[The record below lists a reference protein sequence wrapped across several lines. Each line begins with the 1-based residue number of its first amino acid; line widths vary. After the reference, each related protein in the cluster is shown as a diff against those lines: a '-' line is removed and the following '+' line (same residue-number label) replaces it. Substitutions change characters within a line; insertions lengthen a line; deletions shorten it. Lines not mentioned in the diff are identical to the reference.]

1 MYQMEAAVQA
11 VSRSYDIICFGD
23 EVPGILALVCAARE
37 FFRRTNQYPRSLLL
51 FKGNSKFGI
60 GGHLV
65 RGGLAYL
72 DRSSIPVAVQ
82 QERQLDTFG
91 DSPAIYKEFLSK
103 SRVEQ
108 IALDPKKAD
117 FALREML
124 REVGADILSNV
135 EIKAVVQQ
143 GHKISGIELT
153 KGEIYFAKQFI
164 DCTVNAELA
173 QATVGVGKFK
183 GFETIGLPN
192 AELSVTLVF
201 ETQGLSVERL
211 QNIEYQY
218 LKRFTNLADKEAQ
231 ALVNIAA
238 GGDAN
243 YAEQLRKD
251 LVDKKGY
258 LKTIAVGKDYL
269 DIRSPAL
276 SIAYHA
282 FRGTKL
288 DLAKTTAIFDN
299 GNIALLSRDIP
310 VGSGYCD
317 GAKHPS
323 YNERMSWNAL
333 LFRVSADEAE
343 ILARG
348 KAQPTPKMLDEML
361 FVSSWLRS
369 LGAGDVKPARELYI
383 RHAGNITNVV
393 EPLTGAKMLAGGV
406 PANEAL
412 GTFGYH
418 FDFRGAIQGIIQDI
432 EERIH
437 EERTNNKGF
446 RNKEFGN
453 QGFGNLA
460 FLTPPLFNIGIQHT
474 LIKYV
479 PNLAVVGSCS
489 GFEGYACLPG
499 RIVEFNCGVGQGVG
513 IAAGI
518 ALTQDREIN
527 EVSNK
532 EVRDV
537 MESIGILPQI
547 YGTTNEVAAAQLDDF
562 EHSITA

>member
-1 MYQMEAAVQA
+1 MYQVEAAAQA

-23 EVPGILALVCAARE
+23 EIPGILALVCAARE

-72 DRSSIPVAVQ
+72 DRSSVPITVQ

-91 DSPAIYKEFLSK
+91 DSPAIYQEFLSK
-103 SRVEQ
+103 SQVEQ

-124 REVGADILSNV
+124 RETRTDILSNV
-135 EIKAVVQQ
+135 EIKSIVQQ

-173 QATVGVGKFK
+173 QATVGVGKYK

-192 AELSVTLVF
+192 SELAVTLVF
-201 ETQGLSVERL
+201 ETQGLSVEKL

-218 LKRFTNLADKEAQ
+218 LKRFINLADKQAQ
-231 ALVNIAA
+231 ALLNIAA
-238 GGDAN
+238 GGDVN

-269 DIRSPAL
+269 DMRSQAL

-288 DLAKTTAIFDN
+288 DLATSTGIFDR
-299 GNIALLSRDIP
+299 GNVALLSR
-310 VGSGYCD
+310 
-317 GAKHPS
+317 
-323 YNERMSWNAL
+323 ERMSWNAL
-333 LFRVSADEAE
+333 LFRVSADETE

-348 KAQPTPKMLDEML
+348 KAQPTLKMIDEML
-361 FVSSWLRS
+361 FVTSWLRS
-369 LGAGDVKPARELYI
+369 LGAVDVKPARELYI

-418 FDFRGAIQGIIQDI
+418 CHLSGAIQGIIQGM
-432 EERIH
+432 EERVK
-437 EERTNNKGF
+437 NKGF
-446 RNKEFGN
+446 GNQDFCN

-460 FLTPPLFNIGIQHT
+460 FLTPPLFNIGIQHA
-474 LIKYV
+474 LMKYV
-479 PNLAVVGSCS
+479 PNLAVIGPCS

-499 RIVEFNCGVGQGVG
+499 GSIEFNCGVGQGVG

-537 MESIGILPQI
+537 METIGILPQI
-547 YGTTNEVAAAQLDDF
+547 YGTTNEVAAAQLDNF
-562 EHSITA
+562 EHLITA

>member
-23 EVPGILALVCAARE
+23 EVPGILALVSAARE
-37 FFRRTNQYPRSLLL
+37 YYRRTDKYPRSLLL
-51 FKGNSKFGI
+51 FKGNSKYGI

-65 RGGLAYL
+65 RSRLAYL
-72 DRSSIPVAVQ
+72 ERSSVPVTVQ

-91 DSPAIYKEFLSK
+91 DAPAIYREFLQK
-103 SRVEQ
+103 SGVEQ
-108 IALDPKKAD
+108 IVIDASKAD

-124 REVGADILSNV
+124 REVGADILSHV
-135 EIKAVVQQ
+135 EIKSVVQQ

-153 KGEIYFAKQFI
+153 KGEIYFGKQFI

-173 QATVGVGKFK
+173 QSTLGIGKYK

-192 AELSVTLVF
+192 SELSVTLVF
-201 ETQGLSVERL
+201 ESQGLSVEKL

-218 LKRFTNLADKEAQ
+218 LKRFLNREDKEAQ
-231 ALVNIAA
+231 ALLNIAA
-238 GGDAN
+238 GNDPN

-258 LKTIAVGKDYL
+258 LKTIAVGKDFL

-282 FRGTKL
+282 FRGTKF
-288 DLAKTTAIFDN
+288 DLTTSKSIFDH
-299 GNIALLSRDIP
+299 GNVALLSRQ
-310 VGSGYCD
+310 
-317 GAKHPS
+317 
-323 YNERMSWNAL
+323 RLSWNAL
-333 LFRVSADEAE
+333 LFAVNADEAE
-343 ILARG
+343 ILVRG
-348 KAQPTPKMLDEML
+348 KAQPTRKMLDEML
-361 FVSSWLRS
+361 FVASWLQS
-369 LGAGDVKPARELYI
+369 LGAGDVKPAKELYI

-393 EPLTGAKMLAGGV
+393 EPLTGAKMLTGGV

-418 FDFRGAIQGIIQDI
+418 FDVGGATQGIIQRV
-432 EERIH
+432 EEF
-437 EERTNNKGF
+437 TQNQGCA
-446 RNKEFGN
+446 N
-453 QGFGNLA
+453 QGFSNLA
-460 FLTPPLFNIGIQHT
+460 FLTPSLFNIGIQHA
-474 LIKYV
+474 LMKYV
-479 PNLAVVGSCS
+479 PNLAVVSPGS
-489 GFEGYACLPG
+489 GFEGYACFPG

-513 IAAGI
+513 IAVGI
-518 ALTQDREIN
+518 ALTQERELN

-537 MESIGILPQI
+537 MEVTGILPQI
-547 YGTTNEVAAAQLDDF
+547 YGTRNGVAATQVGDF
-562 EHSITA
+562 EHSRTA

>member
-1 MYQMEAAVQA
+1 MYQMEVAIQA

-23 EVPGILALVCAARE
+23 EIPGILALVSAARE
-37 FFRRTNQYPRSLLL
+37 FYRKTNQYPRSLLL

-72 DRSSIPVAVQ
+72 DRSSVPISVQ

-91 DSPAIYKEFLSK
+91 DSPAIYQEFLSK
-103 SRVEQ
+103 SGVEQ
-108 IALDPKKAD
+108 IALDPSKAD
-117 FALREML
+117 FALRGML
-124 REVGADILSNV
+124 REVGADIISNV
-135 EIKAVVQQ
+135 EIKSLVQQ

-164 DCTVNAELA
+164 DCTVNGELA
-173 QATVGVGKFK
+173 QATVGVGKYQ

-192 AELSVTLVF
+192 SELSVTLVF
-201 ETQGLSVERL
+201 ETQGLSVEKL

-269 DIRSPAL
+269 DMRSQAL

-288 DLAKTTAIFDN
+288 DLATSTGIFDH
-299 GNIALLSRDIP
+299 GNVALLSR
-310 VGSGYCD
+310 
-317 GAKHPS
+317 
-323 YNERMSWNAL
+323 ERMSWNAL

-348 KAQPTPKMLDEML
+348 KAQPTLKMMDEML
-361 FVSSWLRS
+361 FVTSWLRS
-369 LGAGDVKPARELYI
+369 LGAGDVKPAKELYI

-418 FDFRGAIQGIIQDI
+418 FDFRGAIQGIIQSI
-432 EERIH
+432 EERSSN
-437 EERTNNKGF
+437 EGF
-446 RNKEFGN
+446 GNKEFGN
-453 QGFGNLA
+453 KAMGNLA
-460 FLTPPLFNIGIQHT
+460 FLTPPLFNIGIQHA
-474 LIKYV
+474 LLKYV
-479 PNLAVVGSCS
+479 PNLAVVGPCS
-489 GFEGYACLPG
+489 GFEGYACFPG
-499 RIVEFNCGVGQGVG
+499 QVVEFNCGVGQGVG

-562 EHSITA
+562 EHLITA

>member
-1 MYQMEAAVQA
+1 MYQMEAAIQA

-37 FFRRTNQYPRSLLL
+37 FYRKTNQYPRSLLL
-51 FKGNSKFGI
+51 LKGNSKFGI

-72 DRSSIPVAVQ
+72 DRSSVPITVQ

-91 DSPAIYKEFLSK
+91 DSPAIYQEFLSK
-103 SRVEQ
+103 SGVEQ
-108 IALDPKKAD
+108 IALDPSKAD
-117 FALREML
+117 FALRGML
-124 REVGADILSNV
+124 REVGADILSHV
-135 EIKAVVQQ
+135 EIKSVVQQ

-153 KGEIYFAKQFI
+153 KGEIYFGKQFI

-173 QATVGVGKFK
+173 QATVGVAKYK
-183 GFETIGLPN
+183 GFETIGLAN
-192 AELSVTLVF
+192 SELSVTWVF
-201 ETQGLSVERL
+201 ETQGLSVEKL

-258 LKTIAVGKDYL
+258 LKTIAVGKDYF
-269 DIRSPAL
+269 DMRSQAL

-288 DLAKTTAIFDN
+288 DLAASTSIFEN
-299 GNIALLSRDIP
+299 GNVALLSR
-310 VGSGYCD
+310 
-317 GAKHPS
+317 
-323 YNERMSWNAL
+323 ERMSWNAL
-333 LFRVSADEAE
+333 LFNVSADEAE

-348 KAQPTPKMLDEML
+348 KAQPTRKMLDEML
-361 FVSSWLRS
+361 FVTRWLQS
-369 LGAGDVKPARELYI
+369 LGAGDVKPAKELYI
-383 RHAGNITNVV
+383 CHAGNITNVI
-393 EPLTGAKMLAGGV
+393 EPLTGARMLAGGV

-418 FDFRGAIQGIIQDI
+418 FDFRGAIQGIIQSI
-432 EERIH
+432 EERAS
-437 EERTNNKGF
+437 NKGF
-446 RNKEFGN
+446 GNKGM
-453 QGFGNLA
+453 GNLA
-460 FLTPPLFNIGIQHT
+460 FLTPPLFNIGIQHA
-474 LIKYV
+474 LLKYV
-479 PNLAVVGSCS
+479 PNLAVVGPCS
-489 GFEGYACLPG
+489 GFEGYACFPG

-537 MESIGILPQI
+537 MKSIGILPQI

>member
-11 VSRSYDIICFGD
+11 VTRSYDIICFGD

-37 FFRRTNQYPRSLLL
+37 FYRRKNQYPRTLLL

-72 DRSSIPVAVQ
+72 DRSSIPVAIQ
-82 QERQLDTFG
+82 QERKLDTFG
-91 DSPAIYKEFLSK
+91 DSPAIYQEFLSK
-103 SRVEQ
+103 SQVEQ

-124 REVGADILSNV
+124 RETHADILSNV
-135 EIKAVVQQ
+135 EIKSVVQQ

-173 QATVGVGKFK
+173 QATVGVSKYK
-183 GFETIGLPN
+183 GFETIGLPDS
-192 AELSVTLVF
+192 ELSVTLVF
-201 ETQGLSVERL
+201 ETQGLSVEKL

-258 LKTIAVGKDYL
+258 LKAIAIGKDYL

-288 DLAKTTAIFDN
+288 DLAASKGIFNN
-299 GNIALLSRDIP
+299 GNVALLSSHLPIE
-310 VGSGYCD
+310 SSN
-317 GAKHPS
+317 H
-323 YNERMSWNAL
+323 RMSWNAL
-333 LFRVSADEAE
+333 LFSVSADEAE

-348 KAQPTPKMLDEML
+348 KAQPTRKMLDEML
-361 FVSSWLRS
+361 FVTSWLRS
-369 LGAGDVKPARELYI
+369 LGAVDVKPAKELYI

-412 GTFGYH
+412 GTFGYD
-418 FDFRGAIQGIIQDI
+418 FDFRGAIQSIIQGM
-432 EERIH
+432 EERAK
-437 EERTNNKGF
+437 NKNFG
-446 RNKEFGN
+446 NQEFGN
-453 QGFGNLA
+453 KGFGNLA
-460 FLTPPLFNIGIQHT
+460 FLTPPLFNIGIQHA

-499 RIVEFNCGVGQGVG
+499 RIVEFNCGVGQGIG

-518 ALTQDREIN
+518 ALAQDREIN